1 MLATDIRKLINK
13 IPEGKTFGY
22 LDLGIA
28 KENYLTAAKALER
41 FQKEGLI
48 KRVSKGVFYKPRLTV
63 FGELEPEYNELLQ
76 AYLFENGK
84 RIAYITGTS
93 LYNQLGLTTQM
104 AFEIKIASRKK
115 RIYINRGALKA
126 GAVKSYA
133 EITEGNY
140 KILGLLDAF
149 KDIKKIPD
157 CSIVQA
163 VRRLQAIMQSLD
175 EKQTDELL
183 RYALMYPPRVR
194 ALVGAILESLGIEN
208 QRLDK
213 LKNSLNPLSTFELGI
228 KEHLETIKSD
238 ILL

>member
-1 MLATDIRKLINK
+1 
-13 IPEGKTFGY
+13 
-22 LDLGIA
+22 
-28 KENYLTAAKALER
+28 
-41 FQKEGLI
+41 
-48 KRVSKGVFYKPRLTV
+48 
-63 FGELEPEYNELLQ
+63 
-76 AYLFENGK
+76 
-84 RIAYITGTS
+84 
-93 LYNQLGLTTQM
+93 
-104 AFEIKIASRKK
+104 
-115 RIYINRGALKA
+115 LKA

-163 VRRLQAIMQSLD
+163 VRRLKALVLSLD

-228 KEHLETIKSD
+228 KEQELPAKSKWY
-238 ILL
+238 IG